1 MSNWVDGMTLV
12 NVVTTTTV
20 SNDPRTWAIDVVRGH
35 LAGRAADGVTVDV
48 GVLGLP
54 APADG
59 PAPDGTPPGGEL
71 VYPVRLYGGTVLMGP
86 LHRADGS
93 SRPCGRCLERRWLAL
108 RPVEER
114 RPIEDRAD
122 FWMAGNEPSLTP
134 FALEQMAQIVSA
146 ETAGTGPAPGELR
159 LGRIVA
165 LRTADLT
172 VTRHELIADSECEA
186 CATPVADT
194 AEGARLPL
202 EPRPKATPTSYRGS
216 SAADLTLPAAG
227 LVNEVC
233 GALAGTAQRV
243 YQCSATLPVSGY
255 FRVRSKYDYHEM
267 WWSGQSQS
275 SASSERYG
283 MLEGLERYAG
293 QFPRAK
299 DPKAYA
305 SYRELSPDA
314 LDPTT
319 MGSYTPDFYAGH
331 HDYYQPFHPDTPTH
345 WVWGYSYGESR
356 PVLVP
361 EQVVFYLDRRP
372 DRKFVQECS
381 NGCASGTST
390 EEALLHGLLELIE
403 RDAFLLCWYG
413 SARLPEIDQESCA
426 DEEIQFMLDRVA
438 RLGYRMR
445 LFDMRVDI
453 PVPAVMAVAERLDGG
468 LGRLC
473 FAAGASLDPVEAVRA
488 AIAET
493 ASYIPGMDE
502 RVEAKLPDLR
512 QMAEDYN
519 RVHELTHHALLYGL
533 PEMAPIVDFLLKDGP
548 EPRSMDELYA
558 SWLEQRPATLDL
570 ADDARFVIARLRDA
584 GSDVVAVDQTCP
596 EQDGTG
602 IRTLCVLAP
611 GLVPIDFGWERQ
623 RALDHPRLRAYLDGG
638 LAEIHPRSGGL
649 GPTGLNRRP
658 HPFP

>member
-1 MSNWVDGMTLV
+1 MSNAA
-12 NVVTTTTV
+12 TTATV
-20 SNDPRTWAIDVVRGH
+20 LNDPRAWSIDVVRGH
-35 LAGRAADGVTVDV
+35 LAGRAGAGVTVDV

-54 APADG
+54 APTAPGRAPADG
-59 PAPDGTPPGGEL
+59 L

-93 SRPCGRCLERRWLAL
+93 SQPCGRCLERRWLAL

-114 RPIEDRAD
+114 RPIEDGAD
-122 FWMAGNEPSLTP
+122 FWVVGNEPLLTP
-134 FALEQMAQIVSA
+134 FALEQIAQVVSA
-146 ETAGTGPAPGELR
+146 ETAGGELAPGDR
-159 LGRIVA
+159 RVGRIVE
-165 LRTADLT
+165 LRTGDLT
-172 VTRHELIADSECEA
+172 VTRRDLIADSECES
-186 CATPVADT
+186 CATPVPDT
-194 AEGARLPL
+194 AQGAMLTL
-202 EPRPKATPTSYRGS
+202 APRPKSSPTSYRGA

-227 LVNEVC
+227 LVNDVC
-233 GALAGTAQRV
+233 GALASTARRV

-283 MLEGLERYAG
+283 ILEGLERYAG

-299 DPKAYA
+299 EPKVYA
-305 SYRELSPDA
+305 SYRELTPDA

-319 MGSYTPDFYAGH
+319 MGSYTPEFYLGH
-331 HDYYQPFHPDTPTH
+331 HDYYQPYHPDTPTH
-345 WVWGYSYGESR
+345 WVWGYSYGEQR

-361 EQVVFYLDRRP
+361 EQLVFYLDRRP

-381 NGCASGTST
+381 NGCASGTSA
-390 EEALLHGLLELIE
+390 EEALLHGMLELIE

-413 SARLPEIDQESCA
+413 AARLPEIAQETCA

-445 LFDMRVDI
+445 LFDMRVDV

-468 LGRLC
+468 MGRLC

-488 AIAET
+488 AITET

-512 QMAEDYN
+512 AMADDYN

-533 PEMAPIVDFLLKDGP
+533 PEMSSAVDFLLKTAAP
-548 EPRSMDELYA
+548 PRSMDELYA
-558 SWLEQRPATLDL
+558 SWQAQRPSTLDL
-570 ADDARFVIARLRDA
+570 ADDARFVIARLREA

-602 IRTLCVLAP
+602 IRTLCVLAT

-623 RALDHPRLRAYLDGG
+623 RVLDHPRLRAYLDGA
-638 LAEIHPRSGGL
+638 LSEIHSRAEGY
-649 GPTGLNRRP
+649 GPTGLNRMP

>member
-1 MSNWVDGMTLV
+1 M
-12 NVVTTTTV
+12 NVVSNAVTTATV
-20 SNDPRTWAIDVVRGH
+20 LDDPPVTDVVRDY
-35 LAGRAADGVTVDV
+35 LAGRAGAGVTVDV

-54 APADG
+54 AR
-59 PAPDGTPPGGEL
+59 PAPSGERPAEGL
-71 VYPVRLYGGTVLMGP
+71 VYPVRLYAGTVLMGP
-86 LHRADGS
+86 LHRADGT
-93 SRPCGRCLERRWLAL
+93 SRPCGRCLDRRWLAL

-114 RPIEDRAD
+114 GPIEDGAD
-122 FWMAGNEPSLTP
+122 AWVAGDESLTA
-134 FALEQMAQIVSA
+134 FALEQIAQIVHA
-146 ETAGTGPAPGELR
+146 ETADGEVAPGER
-159 LGRIVA
+159 RIGRIVE
-165 LRTADLT
+165 LRTGDLT
-172 VTRHELIADSECEA
+172 VDRHDLIPDSECES
-186 CATPVADT
+186 CATPMPDT

-202 EPRPKATPTSYRGS
+202 GPRPKPGPTTYRGA
-216 SAADLTLPAAG
+216 SAADLTLPTTG

-233 GALAGTAQRV
+233 GALASAARRV

-283 MLEGLERYAG
+283 ILEGLERYAG
-293 QFPRAK
+293 QFPRSK
-299 DPKAYA
+299 QPETYG
-305 SYRELSPDA
+305 SYRELAPQA
-314 LDPTT
+314 LDPAT
-319 MGSYTPDFYAGH
+319 MGSYRPEFYVGH
-331 HDYYQPFHPDTPTH
+331 KDYYQPYHLDTPTH
-345 WVWGYSYGESR
+345 WVWGYSFGEQR
-356 PVLVP
+356 PLLVP
-361 EQVVFYLDRRP
+361 EQFVFYLDRRP

-381 NGCASGTST
+381 NGCASGSSV
-390 EEALLHGLLELIE
+390 EEALLHGMLELIE

-413 SARLPEIDQESCA
+413 AAKLPEIDQA
-426 DEEIQFMLDRVA
+426 TVVDEEVQFVLDRVA
-438 RLGYRMR
+438 RLGYQMR
-445 LFDMRVDI
+445 LFDMRVDV

-468 LGRLC
+468 MGRLC

-512 QMAEDYN
+512 AMVTDYN

-533 PEMAPIVDFLLKDGP
+533 PEMAPAVDFLLDAAP
-548 EPRSMDELYA
+548 PRSMDELYGP
-558 SWLEQRPATLDL
+558 WLAQRPESLDL
-570 ADDARFVIARLRDA
+570 AEDARFVMERLREV

-602 IRTLCVLAP
+602 IRTLSVLAP

-623 RALDHPRLRAYLDGG
+623 RVLQHPRLKAYLDGA
-638 LAEIHPRSGGL
+638 LAEIHTRDEGF

>member
-1 MSNWVDGMTLV
+1 M
-12 NVVTTTTV
+12 NVESSAVTTAPQDRAV
-20 SNDPRTWAIDVVRGH
+20 SDGAGVIDVVGGY
-35 LAGRAADGVTVDV
+35 LAGRAGAGVTVDV

-54 APADG
+54 ERSAPGAER
-59 PAPDGTPPGGEL
+59 AAGGAERAVGGL

-86 LHRADGS
+86 LHRADGTS
-93 SRPCGRCLERRWLAL
+93 QPCGRCLERRWLAL

-114 RPIEDRAD
+114 RPIEDGAD
-122 FWMAGNEPSLTP
+122 VWVAGDDSSLTP
-134 FALEQMAQIVSA
+134 FALEQVAQIVHA
-146 ETAGTGPAPGELR
+146 ETAHGHLVPGDR
-159 LGRIVA
+159 RIGRIVE
-165 LRTADLT
+165 LRTRDLT
-172 VTRHELIADSECEA
+172 VSRHELIADSECER
-186 CATPVADT
+186 CATRVPDT
-194 AEGARLPL
+194 AEGALLPL
-202 EPRPKATPTSYRGS
+202 GPRPKKAPTSYRGA
-216 SAADLTLPAAG
+216 SAADLTLPTAG
-227 LVNEVC
+227 LVDEVC
-233 GALAGTAQRV
+233 GALASTARRV

-275 SASSERYG
+275 SAGSERYG
-283 MLEGLERYAG
+283 ILEGLERYAG

-299 DPKAYA
+299 QPKMYA
-305 SYRELSPDA
+305 SYRELATNA
-314 LDPTT
+314 LDPATT
-319 MGSYTPDFYAGH
+319 GSYGPEFYAGH
-331 HDYYQPFHPDTPTH
+331 DDYYQPYHPDTPTH
-345 WVWGYSYGESR
+345 WVWGYSYGEQR
-356 PVLVP
+356 PLLVP
-361 EQVVFYLDRRP
+361 EQLVFYLDRRP

-381 NGCASGTST
+381 NGCASGSSV
-390 EEALLHGLLELIE
+390 EEALLHGMLELVE
-403 RDAFLLCWYG
+403 RDAFLLSWYG
-413 SARLPEIDQESCA
+413 GARLPEIDQATCA
-426 DEEIQFMLDRVA
+426 DEEVQFVLDRVA

-488 AIAET
+488 AISET

-502 RVEAKLPDLR
+502 RVEARLPELHA
-512 QMAEDYN
+512 MVADYN

-533 PEMAPIVDFLLKDGP
+533 PEMASTVDFLLDAAP
-548 EPRSMDELYA
+548 PRSMDELYA
-558 SWLEQRPATLDL
+558 PWLAQQPGTLDL
-570 ADDARFVIARLRDA
+570 ADDARFMMKLLRGA

-623 RALDHPRLRAYLDGG
+623 RVLHHPRLRAYLDGA
-638 LAEIHPRSGGL
+638 LAGSHGRDEGF

>member
-1 MSNWVDGMTLV
+1 M
-12 NVVTTTTV
+12 NVESSAVTTVTV
-20 SNDPRTWAIDVVRGH
+20 PVGPGMVEVVRDYLTGCVT
-35 LAGRAADGVTVDV
+35 AGVTVDV

-54 APADG
+54 ERDASSAARAVDG
-59 PAPDGTPPGGEL
+59 L
-71 VYPVRLYGGTVLMGP
+71 VYPVRVYGGTVLMGP
-86 LHRADGS
+86 LHRADGTS
-93 SRPCGRCLERRWLAL
+93 QPCARCLERRWLAL

-114 RPIEDRAD
+114 KPIEDGAD
-122 FWMAGNEPSLTP
+122 VWAAGDDALLTP
-134 FALEQMAQIVSA
+134 FALEQIAQIVRT
-146 ETAGTGPAPGELR
+146 ETAGGGLAPGDRRIGRIVELR
-159 LGRIVA
+159 LG
-165 LRTADLT
+165 DLT
-172 VTRHELIADSECEA
+172 VRRHELVADSECER
-186 CATPVADT
+186 CATPVPDT
-194 AEGARLPL
+194 AEGAMLPL
-202 EPRPKATPTSYRGS
+202 GPRPKRGPTSYRGA
-216 SAADLTLPAAG
+216 SAADLTLPTTG

-233 GALAGTAQRV
+233 GTLASAARRV

-283 MLEGLERYAG
+283 VLEGLERYAG

-299 DPKAYA
+299 QTQTYA
-305 SYRELSPDA
+305 SFNDLKPNA
-314 LDPTT
+314 LDPAS
-319 MGSYTPDFYAGH
+319 MGSYGPEFYAGH
-331 HDYYQPFHPDTPTH
+331 HDYYQPYHPDTATH
-345 WVWGYSYGESR
+345 WVWGYSFGEQR
-356 PVLVP
+356 PLLVP
-361 EQVVFYLDRRP
+361 EQFVFYLDRRS

-381 NGCASGTST
+381 NGCASGSSV
-390 EEALLHGLLELIE
+390 EEALLHGMLELIE

-413 SARLPEIDQESCA
+413 SAKLPEIDQSTLE
-426 DEEIQFMLDRVA
+426 DEEIRFVLDRVA

-468 LGRLC
+468 LGKLC

-502 RVEAKLPDLR
+502 RVEAKLPALR
-512 QMAEDYN
+512 EMAADYN
-519 RVHELTHHALLYGL
+519 KVHELTHHALLYGL
-533 PEMAPIVDFLLKDGP
+533 PEMASTADFLLDAAP
-548 EPRSMDELYA
+548 PRSMDELYGP
-558 SWLEQRPATLDL
+558 WLAQRPATLDL
-570 ADDARFVIARLRDA
+570 ADDARFVMERLREA

-596 EQDGTG
+596 EQQGTG

-623 RALDHPRLRAYLDGG
+623 RVLNHSRLRAYLDGS
-638 LAEIHPRSGGL
+638 LAEIHARDEGF

>member
-1 MSNWVDGMTLV
+1 MSNAA
-12 NVVTTTTV
+12 TTATV
-20 SNDPRTWAIDVVRGH
+20 SNDARTWAVDLVAGH
-35 LAGRAADGVTVDV
+35 LAGRAAPGVTVDV

-54 APADG
+54 EPAAAGAPAARR
-59 PAPDGTPPGGEL
+59 PAGEL

-114 RPIEDRAD
+114 RPIEDGAD
-122 FWMAGNEPSLTP
+122 HWAAGNEPSLTP
-134 FALEQMAQIVSA
+134 FALEQIAQLVAA
-146 ETAGTGPAPGELR
+146 ETAGAPPAPGDR
-159 LGRIVA
+159 RIGRIVV
-165 LRTADLT
+165 LRAGDLT
-172 VTRHELIADSECEA
+172 VTRHDLIADSECEA
-186 CATPVADT
+186 CAVPVPDT
-194 AEGARLPL
+194 AEGAMLPL
-202 EPRPKATPTSYRGS
+202 RPRPKATPGSYRGA
-216 SAADLTLPAAG
+216 SAADLTLPTRG

-233 GALAGTAQRV
+233 GALASTAQRV

-305 SYRELSPDA
+305 SYRELAPDA
-314 LDPTT
+314 LDPTAL
-319 MGSYTPDFYAGH
+319 GSYTPEFYAGH
-331 HDYYQPFHPDTPTH
+331 HDYYQPYHPDTPTH
-345 WVWGYSYGESR
+345 WVWGYSYGEAR
-356 PVLVP
+356 PVMVP

-390 EEALLHGLLELIE
+390 EEALLHGLLELVE

-413 SARLPEIDQESCA
+413 SARLPEIDQRTCA
-426 DEEIQFMLDRVA
+426 DEEVQFMLDRVA

-445 LFDMRVDI
+445 LFDMRVDV

-468 LGRLC
+468 MGRLC

-512 QMAEDYN
+512 AMADDYN

-533 PEMAPIVDFLLKDGP
+533 PEMASTVDFLLKAGAP
-548 EPRSMDELYA
+548 PRPMDELYA
-558 SWLEQRPATLDL
+558 DWQARRPATLDL
-570 ADDARFVIARLRDA
+570 ADDARFVIARLREA

-596 EQDGTG
+596 EQHGTG

-611 GLVPIDFGWERQ
+611 GLIPIDFGWERQ
-623 RALDHPRLRAYLDGG
+623 RVLDHPRLRAYLDGG
-638 LAEIHPRSGGL
+638 LAEIHPREDGF

>member
-1 MSNWVDGMTLV
+1 MSNA
-12 NVVTTTTV
+12 VTTAAV
-20 SNDPRTWAIDVVRGH
+20 LDEPRETEAVRGY
-35 LAGRAADGVTVDV
+35 LAGRAGTGVTVDV
-48 GVLGLP
+48 GELGLP
-54 APADG
+54 APA
-59 PAPDGTPPGGEL
+59 APSGAGTAEGL
-71 VYPVRLYGGTVLMGP
+71 VYPVRLYGQAVLLGP
-86 LHRADGS
+86 LHRADGT

-114 RPIEDRAD
+114 KPIEEGADRWA
-122 FWMAGNEPSLTP
+122 AAASSLTP
-134 FALEQMAQIVSA
+134 FALEQIAQLVYA
-146 ETAGTGPAPGELR
+146 ETTDAQLAPGAR
-159 LGRIVA
+159 GIGRIVE
-165 LRTADLT
+165 LRTGDLT
-172 VTRHELIADSECEA
+172 VSRHDLIADSECEH
-186 CATPVADT
+186 CATPVPDT
-194 AEGARLPL
+194 AEAAALPL
-202 EPRPKATPTSYRGS
+202 NPRPKPDPTTYRGA
-216 SAADLTLPAAG
+216 SAADLTLPTGG
-227 LVNEVC
+227 LVGEVC
-233 GALAGTAQRV
+233 GALASAARRV

-299 DPKAYA
+299 DPKTYG
-305 SYRELSPDA
+305 SYRELAPDA
-314 LDPTT
+314 LDPAS
-319 MGSYTPDFYAGH
+319 MGAYRPEFYAGH
-331 HDYYQPFHPDTPTH
+331 HDYYQPYHPDAPTH
-345 WVWGYSYGESR
+345 WVWGYSFGEQR
-356 PVLVP
+356 PLLVP
-361 EQVVFYLDRRP
+361 EQFVFYLDRRP

-381 NGCASGTST
+381 NGCASGSST
-390 EEALLHGLLELIE
+390 EEALLHGMLELIE

-413 SARLPEIDQESCA
+413 SAKLPEIDQA
-426 DEEIQFMLDRVA
+426 TVVDEEVQFVLDRVA

-445 LFDMRVDI
+445 LFDMRVDL

-512 QMAEDYN
+512 AMVTDYD

-533 PEMAPIVDFLLKDGP
+533 PEMASVCDFLLDAAP
-548 EPRSMDELYA
+548 PRSMDELYGP
-558 SWLEQRPATLDL
+558 WLAQRPETLDL
-570 ADDARFVIARLRDA
+570 ADDARFVMERLREV

-602 IRTLCVLAP
+602 IRTLSVLAP

-623 RALDHPRLRAYLDGG
+623 RALEHPRLKAYLDGA
-638 LAEIHPRSGGL
+638 LAEIHSRAAGF

>member
-1 MSNWVDGMTLV
+1 MTLLSSV
-12 NVVTTTTV
+12 AAGTATPD
-20 SNDPRTWAIDVVRGH
+20 DPRSWAIGVLRGH
-35 LAGRAADGVTVDV
+35 LAGRAAAGVDLDVD
-48 GVLGLP
+48 VLGLP
-54 APADG
+54 QNG
-59 PAPDGTPPGGEL
+59 PAADRPPAGEL
-71 VYPVRLYGGTVLMGP
+71 VYPVRLYGQSVLLGP

-114 RPIEDRAD
+114 RAVEDGTDATLS
-122 FWMAGNEPSLTP
+122 GNDP
-134 FALEQMAQIVSA
+134 FLVPFVLEQIAQLVAA
-146 ETAGTGPAPGELR
+146 ETAGAAVPAGDRRIGRILR
-159 LGRIVA
+159 LNTR
-165 LRTADLT
+165 DLT
-172 VTRHELIADSECEA
+172 VDRHELIADSECER

-194 AEGARLPL
+194 AEGARLTL
-202 EPRPKATPTSYRGS
+202 ELRPKQHPSSYRGAA
-216 SAADLTLPAAG
+216 AADLPLPAG
-227 LVNEVC
+227 GYVNEVC
-233 GALAGTAQRV
+233 GALASTTRRV

-275 SASSERYG
+275 SAGSERYG

-299 DPKAYA
+299 QPEMYA
-305 SYRELSPDA
+305 SYRELAADA
-314 LDPTT
+314 LDPSS
-319 MGSYTPDFYAGH
+319 MGGYQPDFYAGH
-331 HDYYQPFHPDTPTH
+331 HEYYQPYSPDAPTH
-345 WVWGYSYGESR
+345 WVWGYSFAEGR
-356 PVLVP
+356 PLLVP
-361 EQVVFYLDRRP
+361 EQFVFYLDRRP

-390 EEALLHGLLELIE
+390 EEALLHGMLELIE
-403 RDAFLLCWYG
+403 RDAFLLCWYAG
-413 SARLPEIDQESCA
+413 SRLPEIDPATCD
-426 DEEIQFMLDRVA
+426 DEEVQFVLDRVA

-468 LGRLC
+468 LGTLC
-473 FAAGASLDPVEAVRA
+473 FAAGASMDPVEAVRA

-502 RVEAKLPDLR
+502 RVAAKLPVLHEMR
-512 QMAEDYN
+512 ADYN
-519 RVHELTHHALLYGL
+519 RVHELTDHALLYGL
-533 PEMAPIVDFLLKDGP
+533 PEMADTARFLLDSDTLRP
-548 EPRSMDELYA
+548 MDELYA
-558 SWLEQRPATLDL
+558 GWLAQRPATLDL
-570 ADDARFVIARLRDA
+570 ADDVRCLTELLRDA
-584 GSDVVAVDQTCP
+584 GSDVITVDQTCP
-596 EQDGTG
+596 EQDGTR

-623 RALDHPRLRAYLDGG
+623 RVLGHPRLHAYLGG
-638 LAEIHPRSGGL
+638 ELAELHARSAGF

>member
-1 MSNWVDGMTLV
+1 MSNAA
-12 NVVTTTTV
+12 TTATV
-20 SNDPRTWAIDVVRGH
+20 LNDPRAWSVDLVRDH
-35 LAGRAADGVTVDV
+35 LAGRAGAGVTIDV

-54 APADG
+54 TPAAPGRTPADG
-59 PAPDGTPPGGEL
+59 L

-93 SRPCGRCLERRWLAL
+93 SQPCGRCLERRWLAL

-114 RPIEDRAD
+114 RPIEDGAD

-134 FALEQMAQIVSA
+134 FALEQIAQVVSA
-146 ETAGTGPAPGELR
+146 ETAGGELAPGDR
-159 LGRIVA
+159 RVGRIVE
-165 LRTADLT
+165 LRTGDLT
-172 VTRHELIADSECEA
+172 VTRRDLIADSECES
-186 CATPVADT
+186 CATPVPDT
-194 AEGARLPL
+194 TQGAMLAL
-202 EPRPKATPTSYRGS
+202 APRPKSSPTSYRGA
-216 SAADLTLPAAG
+216 SAADLTPPTAY

-233 GALAGTAQRV
+233 GTLASAAQRV

-283 MLEGLERYAG
+283 LLEGLERYAG
-293 QFPRAK
+293 QYPRARESTV
-299 DPKAYA
+299 YA
-305 SYRELSPDA
+305 SYRELAPDA
-314 LDPTT
+314 LDPTA
-319 MGSYTPDFYAGH
+319 MGSYSPEFYVGH
-331 HDYYQPFHPDTPTH
+331 HDYYQPYHPDTPTH
-345 WVWGYSYGESR
+345 WVWGYSYGEQR

-381 NGCASGTST
+381 NGCASGTSA
-390 EEALLHGLLELIE
+390 EEALLHGMLELIE

-413 SARLPEIDQESCA
+413 AARLPEIAQETCA

-445 LFDMRVDI
+445 LFDMRVDV

-468 LGRLC
+468 MGRLR
-473 FAAGASLDPVEAVRA
+473 ASPPGRAWTRWRRCARRSRRPPRTSRGWTNGWRRSCPTCVRWPTTTTGCTNSPTTRCC
-488 AIAET
+488 T
-493 ASYIPGMDE
+493 ACPRWRRM
-502 RVEAKLPDLR
+502 
-512 QMAEDYN
+512 
-519 RVHELTHHALLYGL
+519 
-533 PEMAPIVDFLLKDGP
+533 VDFLLKTAAP
-548 EPRSMDELYA
+548 PRPMDELYA
-558 SWLEQRPATLDL
+558 SWQSQRPATLDL
-570 ADDARFVIARLRDA
+570 ADDARFVIARLREA

-602 IRTLCVLAP
+602 IRTLSVLAT

-623 RALDHPRLRAYLDGG
+623 RVLDHPGCA
-638 LAEIHPRSGGL
+638 
-649 GPTGLNRRP
+649 PTSTAN
-658 HPFP
+658 

>member
-1 MSNWVDGMTLV
+1 M
-12 NVVTTTTV
+12 TTV
-20 SNDPRTWAIDVVRGH
+20 TVPVGPGVVEVVRDH
-35 LAGRAADGVTVDV
+35 LAGYAAAGVTVDV

-54 APADG
+54 ERHAPSGARRADG
-59 PAPDGTPPGGEL
+59 L

-86 LHRADGS
+86 LHRADGTS
-93 SRPCGRCLERRWLAL
+93 QPCGLCLERRWLAL

-114 RPIEDRAD
+114 KPVEDGAD
-122 FWMAGNEPSLTP
+122 VWVAGDDALLTP
-134 FALEQMAQIVSA
+134 FAMEQIAQIVRT
-146 ETAGTGPAPGELR
+146 ETADGRLAPGDRRIGRIVELR
-159 LGRIVA
+159 LR
-165 LRTADLT
+165 DLT
-172 VTRHELIADSECEA
+172 VNRHELVADSECER
-186 CATPVADT
+186 CATPVPDT
-194 AEGARLPL
+194 AEGAMLPL
-202 EPRPKATPTSYRGS
+202 SPRPKPGPTSYRGA
-216 SAADLTLPAAG
+216 SAADLNLPTAG

-233 GALAGTAQRV
+233 GALASAARRV

-283 MLEGLERYAG
+283 VLEGMERYAG

-299 DPKAYA
+299 QTQTYA
-305 SYRELSPDA
+305 SYNELKPNA
-314 LDPTT
+314 LDPMA
-319 MGSYTPDFYAGH
+319 MGSYSPEFYTGH
-331 HDYYQPFHPDTPTH
+331 HDYYQPYHPDTPTH
-345 WVWGYSYGESR
+345 WVWGYSFGEQR
-356 PVLVP
+356 PLLVP
-361 EQVVFYLDRRP
+361 EQFVFYLDRRP

-381 NGCASGTST
+381 NGCASGSSV
-390 EEALLHGLLELIE
+390 EEALLHGMLELIE

-413 SARLPEIDQESCA
+413 AARLPEIDQSTLV
-426 DEEIQFMLDRVA
+426 DEEIRFVLDRVA

-445 LFDMRVDI
+445 LFDMRVDV

-468 LGRLC
+468 LGKLC

-502 RVEAKLPDLR
+502 RVEAKLPALR
-512 QMAEDYN
+512 EMAADYN
-519 RVHELTHHALLYGL
+519 QVHELTHHALLYGL
-533 PEMAPIVDFLLKDGP
+533 PEMASTADFLLEAAP
-548 EPRSMDELYA
+548 LRSMDELYGP
-558 SWLEQRPATLDL
+558 WLAQRPATLDL
-570 ADDARFVIARLRDA
+570 ADDARFVMERLREA

-596 EQDGTG
+596 EQHGTG

-623 RALDHPRLRAYLDGG
+623 RVLGHPRLLAYLDGE
-638 LAEIHPRSGGL
+638 LAEIHARDEGF